1 MRKALCA
8 LLALALCFGAA
19 SAEIALAPAGTFSDY
34 AFFVDGSARVIDA
47 DADYREGLFDI
58 AGNAIIPCAYEALS
72 GYGATGYYVAQREE
86 GLNVRGALD
95 AAGNVVIP
103 FAYGDIR
110 FLSERW
116 ALGVTLEETS
126 IRPCDYE
133 DYIDGKNYNA
143 ISYDVYDLRARA
155 CVGYFSYRCEV
166 IRAHGDY
173 LYAQID
179 DGSTG
184 VYDERLQLVRDDVAD
199 PYTAFDTV
207 DGNVVSLGSGEV
219 VLEDHLFGAELGEGL
234 LSVSDGGE
242 KLGIC
247 EETGRMLTDCVFD
260 RVYAADASGEVRVE
274 QDGRFGLVDRD
285 GALAVP
291 CEYDGIE
298 RFAWAGEYVYR
309 LRGCA
314 CVERDGGYNFV
325 GADGHLVYAEFFT
338 DVERYGLCMA
348 RTGADGRIELI
359 AADGTRTRVDYV
371 ALAALPGGDGT
382 LLKAQGADGQWYL
395 IDWHGKRLLP
405 DGYPYAVSLLIA
417 PDASAVLA
425 EGEDGKTG
433 YVVTR

>member
-47 DADYREGLFDI
+47 DEDYREGLFDI
-58 AGNAIIPCAYEALS
+58 AGNCLIPCEYEALS
-72 GYGATGYYVAQREE
+72 GYGATGYFVAQREE

-103 FAYGDIR
+103 FQYGDIR

-116 ALGVTLEETS
+116 ALGVMLEETS

-179 DGSTG
+179 NGSTG
-184 VYDERLQLVRDDVAD
+184 VYDERLRLVRDDAAD
-199 PYTAFDTV
+199 PYTAFATV

-219 VLEDHLFGAELGEGL
+219 VLEDHLFGAELGGGL
-234 LSVSDGGE
+234 LSVTDGSYL
-242 KLGIC
+242 LGVC
-247 EETGRMLTDCVFD
+247 DLSGRMLTDCRYD
-260 RVYAADASGEVRVE
+260 RVFAADANGDVRVE
-274 QDGRFGLVDRD
+274 RDERFGLIDRE
-285 GALAVP
+285 GNEVVP

-298 RFAWAGEYVYR
+298 RLAFGGTYVYR

-314 CVERDGGYNFV
+314 CVEKDGAYNYV
-325 GADGHLVYAEFFT
+325 LPDGQLAYPVFYEGVEILGLSMILT
-338 DVERYGLCMA
+338 DIRGQKHIL
-348 RTGADGRIELI
+348 
-359 AADGTRTRVDYV
+359 AADGVRTPTDYV
-371 ALAALPGGDGT
+371 EFSLFPGGDGT

-405 DGYPYAVSLLIA
+405 DGYPYAISLLIA

-425 EGEDGKTG
+425 EDEDGKTG